1 MCTQLQKVC
10 IWTRYQ
16 HSKIVRKTSFI
27 LGAPLLFC
35 LKKAIKILNF
45 QISLPLKDP
54 LVATVS
60 ETCPLTSR
68 KYVFEPGISSQSLL
82 EKSRFFWSH
91 LLFLAL
97 EKYSESLN
105 FYIFL
110 HPKDTLVATFNERRA
125 PTSRTFVAKQGISMS
140 NSSETIQC
148 FFRYSSIFVLENK
161 LYKC

>member
-1 MCTQLQKVC
+1 M
-10 IWTRYQ
+10 
-16 HSKIVRKTSFI
+16 
-27 LGAPLLFC
+27 
-35 LKKAIKILNF
+35 
-45 QISLPLKDP
+45 
-54 LVATVS
+54 ATVS

-82 EKSRFFWSH
+82 EKPRFFWSH

-97 EKYSESLN
+97 EKYPESLN

-148 FFRYSSIFVLENK
+148 FFRYSFVFVLENK

>member
-68 KYVFEPGISSQSLL
+68 KYVFEPAISSQSLL

-97 EKYSESLN
+97 EKYPESLN

-148 FFRYSSIFVLENK
+148 FFRYSSVFVLENK